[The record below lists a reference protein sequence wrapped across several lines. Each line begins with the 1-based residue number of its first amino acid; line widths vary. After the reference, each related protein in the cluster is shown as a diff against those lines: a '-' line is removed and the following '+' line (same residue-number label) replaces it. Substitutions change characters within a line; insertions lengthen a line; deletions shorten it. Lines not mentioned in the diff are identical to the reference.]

1 MKTPVTINDILEASE
16 KVKAIPKSS
25 LVRIKDEMNHWNWPE
40 ELGEAP
46 AGWEAMTMDE
56 KFKHPKFR
64 AICSELDSHV
74 FEKASL
80 RYHHIHNL
88 GRTEEEFEDW
98 WQSRMWETLEMLR
111 DELDNKRNQSIKI
124 AEYCAKNSTKGSTS
138 KRKLCLKAVLGF
150 LLGMACRF
158 VSGNLFEAFL
168 LLGFFAAYLILPDL
182 LFLE

>member
-25 LVRIKDEMNHWNWPE
+25 LVRIKDEMNNWNWPE

-46 AGWEAMTMDE
+46 EGWETMTLDE
-56 KFKHPKFR
+56 KFDHPKFR
-64 AICSELDSHV
+64 AINLELDCRVSK
-74 FEKASL
+74 KASL
-80 RYHHIHNL
+80 RYHHIHNM

-98 WQSRMWETLEMLR
+98 WQSCMWEALKLG

-150 LLGMACRF
+150 LLGMACSF

-168 LLGFFAAYLILPDL
+168 LLGFFASYLILPDL